1 VLRINAGSLLLQCD
15 GLLPALTGRSLCT
28 ARDRP
33 SNVEVQIAAAYSF
46 TTPNSGFI
54 KKLDGCLGVIWL
66 SHDFFYLQDNVM
78 FSESL
83 FRMLCFRF
91 R

>member
-1 VLRINAGSLLLQCD
+1 M
-15 GLLPALTGRSLCT
+15 
-28 ARDRP
+28 ARDKP
-33 SNVEVQIAAAYSF
+33 SNVEVQIATAYSF
-46 TTPNSGFI
+46 ITPNSGFI
-54 KKLDGCLGVIWL
+54 QKLDGYIGEIWL

-78 FSESL
+78 FSELL